1 MAGPSAKVSTFH
13 RWTGDFCWAFVV
25 PMRFSDTRLWL
36 STFPCSVDSWAGV
49 DKTVPFKLRVSET
62 TRAEREGR
70 AGKSKGQVSGDEVA
84 AEDRE
89 AEEGEEDDED
99 DEEGAAY
106 CSLAVTTPIFA
117 DLMCSLAVWQSP
129 LLCETST
136 GQFRRAWHLLMQIRC
151 MHACSLCSSSACAY

>member
-1 MAGPSAKVSTFH
+1 M
-13 RWTGDFCWAFVV
+13 
-25 PMRFSDTRLWL
+25 WL
-36 STFPCSVDSWAGV
+36 SASPFSVDSWAGV

-70 AGKSKGQVSGDEVA
+70 AGKSKGQVLGDEVA

-106 CSLAVTTPIFA
+106 CSLALITPVLA
-117 DLMCSLAVWQSP
+117 DLMRSP
-129 LLCETST
+129 LCSVKYNLGSSGGLAC
-136 GQFRRAWHLLMQIRC
+136 AHAAM
-151 MHACSLCSSSACAY
+151 MHACMRPCSSCACAD